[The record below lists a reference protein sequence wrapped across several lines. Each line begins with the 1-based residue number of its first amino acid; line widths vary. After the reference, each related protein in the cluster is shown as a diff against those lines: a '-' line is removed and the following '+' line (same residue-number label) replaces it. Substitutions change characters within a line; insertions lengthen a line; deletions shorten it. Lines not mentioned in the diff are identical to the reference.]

1 MPSVRLPTG
10 VALHHVRGGPD
21 GDAGG
26 GLPVV
31 FVNGL
36 TMDTTAWRLVERR
49 LAPERPTLRY
59 DARGQGE
66 SEAPAGPYPPEAH
79 ADDLLALLD
88 ALGLARV
95 HLVGLSNG
103 GLVAMLAA
111 ARAPERVAGLAGL
124 DTFARVDA
132 QLATILDGWTAALRE
147 GGPGLRFD
155 VATPWVWGHA
165 FLSAHL
171 DDVLAFREKAAAA
184 DPAAVR
190 GLLEGLRGF
199 GGDAADG
206 LHRHAGPQLLLTG
219 RDDVL
224 TPPRYAL
231 EIAARAPRARVVLL
245 EGAGHAAPIER
256 PDAVAEVLAPFLAEA
271 DREAGRA

>member
-1 MPSVRLPTG
+1 MPRLELPTG
-10 VALHHVRGGPD
+10 VRLHHVLGGG
-21 GDAGG
+21 GD

-36 TMDTTAWRLVERR
+36 TMDTTAWKLVERR
-49 LAPERPTLRY
+49 LALSRPTVRY

-66 SEAPAGPYPPEAH
+66 SEAPPGPYPPETH

-88 ALGLARV
+88 ALSIERA

-103 GLVAMLAA
+103 GLVAMLVAG
-111 ARAPERVAGLAGL
+111 RAPERVAGLAAL
-124 DTFARVDA
+124 DSFARVDP
-132 QLATILDGWTAALRE
+132 LLRTILDGWGAALAK

-165 FLSAHL
+165 FLAEHL
-171 DDVLAFREKAAAA
+171 EEVLAFRGRAEAA

-190 GLLEGLRGF
+190 GLIEGLRGF
-199 GGDAADG
+199 RGDARDG
-206 LHRHAGPQLLLTG
+206 LARHAGPLLLMTG

-231 EIAARAPRARVVLL
+231 EIAERAPAARVVLL

-256 PDAVAEVLAPFLAEA
+256 PDAVAAVLEGFLAAA
-271 DREAGRA
+271 DPEEVRGGA